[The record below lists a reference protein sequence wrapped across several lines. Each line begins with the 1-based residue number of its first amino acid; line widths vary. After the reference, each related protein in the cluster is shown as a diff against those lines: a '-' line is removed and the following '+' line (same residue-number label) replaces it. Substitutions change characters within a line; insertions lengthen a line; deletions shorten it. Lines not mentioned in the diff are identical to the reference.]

1 VWIAPGRRTIDIQL
15 DGTSRPQEVHLPAWY
30 SQAFDVAASP
40 DGRSVVFVG
49 WNAPNEDTM
58 AVGLLSLPEG
68 RFTQLWNTFSENGGV
83 QWLSDGSILVHEWD
97 TPESVTYFRIRIDG
111 SARRPGRPAP
121 PVARGLPA
129 ERLGSLPRPIASA
142 MLSQDLKKI
151 FVLTRDY
158 HGDAWISKVMR

>member
-111 SARRPGRPAP
+111 SA
-121 PVARGLPA
+121 